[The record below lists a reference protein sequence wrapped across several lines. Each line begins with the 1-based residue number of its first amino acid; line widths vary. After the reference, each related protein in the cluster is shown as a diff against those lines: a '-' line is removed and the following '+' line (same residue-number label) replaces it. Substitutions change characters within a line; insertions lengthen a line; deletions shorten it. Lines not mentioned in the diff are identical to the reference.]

1 MAEFNRRFQEAVKDI
16 PDLELARTFRISL
29 PTVRRWKSG
38 ESAPH
43 PLGQESVFEH
53 LRELQEEK
61 I

>member
-1 MAEFNRRFQEAVKDI
+1 MAQFNRKFQEAVKDI
-16 PDLELARTFRISL
+16 PDIELARTFRISL

-43 PLGQESVFEH
+43 PFGQKVVFKL
-53 LRELQEEK
+53 LRKLQEEK